1 MALPKHCCK
10 ALSAALAG
18 LLFSQLGW
26 SMNLLDV
33 VEKARQHDAS
43 YLAATHK
50 FSADSETYR
59 QARSRLLP
67 TLSFQYEKRTTDQSI
82 IRADNSVFATGNDK
96 FDTTT
101 EGLTLKQPLFDW
113 ELWSRFQQSK
123 STISRAES
131 ELMKAEQDL
140 LLRAAEGYFL
150 VLEVDDQLTTIKDEK
165 DALKQHFEMAA
176 SKKKAGLGRSVDVDS
191 AEARYLESLAREAE
205 LNSQLVDTRYALA
218 EIIGTVPDTLDFL
231 SEAVVYQPPEP
242 VDSDTWVKSAGDL
255 NPAILALKHA
265 LDEARQ
271 EVRARKSGHYPT
283 LNFTY
288 TDGKRETG
296 GSLFGGG
303 NELKT
308 KEMVFTVDVP
318 IFQGMYI
325 SSRVEQAV
333 QDEFRAEEELTRVQR
348 ENERSVRDS
357 FHKTTASIVRVDALQ
372 RSVEAQGRTLV
383 MKERGYASGRF
394 NLLEVLDAQKDLS
407 AATQSHTKAKYD
419 FVLNTLR
426 LKHAAG
432 QLSVKDIAAINSWLT
447 AS

>member
-1 MALPKHCCK
+1 MKKRVKMMLFTWQPLINLTPILKPTVK
-10 ALSAALAG
+10 LAPVCYPPS
-18 LLFSQLGW
+18 LF
-26 SMNLLDV
+26 NT
-33 VEKARQHDAS
+33 K
-43 YLAATHK
+43 
-50 FSADSETYR
+50 
-59 QARSRLLP
+59 
-67 TLSFQYEKRTTDQSI
+67 KRTTDQSI
-82 IRADNSVFATGNDK
+82 VRADNSVFATGDDK

-113 ELWSRFQQSK
+113 ELWARFKQSQ
-123 STISRAES
+123 STVSRAES
-131 ELMKAEQDL
+131 EFLKAEQDL
-140 LLRAAEGYFL
+140 LLRTAEAYFV
-150 VLEVDDQLTTIKDEK
+150 VLEVGDQLNTIKDEK
-165 DALKQHFEMAA
+165 EALKQHFDMAV

-205 LNSQLVDTRYALA
+205 LNSKLVDSRYALA
-218 EIIGTVPDTLDFL
+218 EIIGSVPERLDFL
-231 SEAVVYQPPEP
+231 SDEVVYKAPEP
-242 VDSDTWVKSAGDL
+242 VNSEVWVNSARDL
-255 NPAILALKHA
+255 NPAILALQHA

-271 EVRARKSGHYPT
+271 EVKARKSGHYPT

-318 IFQGMYI
+318 IFQGMYV
-325 SSRVEQAV
+325 SSRVEQAI
-333 QDEFRAEEELTRVQR
+333 QDEFRAEEELSRAKR
-348 ENERSVRDS
+348 ENERAVRDA
-357 FHKTTASIVRVDALQ
+357 FHKIDASIVRVDALQ

-432 QLSVKDIAAINSWLT
+432 QLLVKDIEAINSWLV